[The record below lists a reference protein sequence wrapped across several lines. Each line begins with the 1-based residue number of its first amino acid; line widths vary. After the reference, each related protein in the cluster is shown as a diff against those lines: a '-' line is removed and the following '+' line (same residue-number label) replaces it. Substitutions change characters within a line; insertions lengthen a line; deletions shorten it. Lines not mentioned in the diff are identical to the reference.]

1 MQLSITNMILHAG
14 PISQFV
20 MLVLL
25 IFSLISWSIVFMKM
39 RLFRKVTADTQ
50 DFLDAFWSSNKLSEA
65 YDTAQEYEYSPE
77 AAIFSAGFTE
87 LQKINK
93 IRTRKENTREGGR
106 EGMTTTNATETLDM
120 QMATMDNL
128 KRAIR
133 KAESQ
138 EMTEMGKYLP
148 FLATTGSA
156 TPFIGLF
163 GTVWGIM
170 ASFHEI
176 GAKGSASLAVVAP
189 GISEALVATAAGLAV
204 AIPAVIFYNYYA
216 NKLSYI
222 DGEMQNFST
231 DFLNLVERDLIG
243 RG

>member
-14 PISQFV
+14 PVGQFV

-25 IFSLISWSIVFMKM
+25 IFSLISWCIVFMKM
-39 RLFRKVTADTQ
+39 RLFKRVMADTQ
-50 DFLDAFWSSNKLSEA
+50 DFLEAFWASRKLSEA
-65 YDTAQEYEYSPE
+65 YDSAQEFEYSPE

-93 IRTRKENTREGGR
+93 IRNRKESGR
-106 EGMTTTNATETLDM
+106 EGLAPQGSGGETLDM

-138 EMTEMGKYLP
+138 EITEMGRYLP

-204 AIPAVIFYNYYA
+204 AIPAVIFYNFYA

-222 DGEMQNFST
+222 EGEMQNFST